1 MCRQAVRLP
10 DTYVETGATLVNRTS
25 LVAVT
30 LMATAFLSAA
40 CGADQQSN
48 TTTPSDSA
56 AAENAVGH
64 IHGLGVD
71 PADDTLYVATHFGL
85 VHVDGTGKPT
95 RVADRWQDT
104 MAFTVVGPG
113 HFLGS
118 GHPDM
123 TEDLP
128 SHLGLIESTD
138 AGQSWTALALQG
150 EADFH
155 ILEPAGDV
163 LYAYDAA
170 TGRLLSTEDRKQFD
184 EILTADLISVAATKS
199 DLFATTGKGRIVR
212 IDVPT
217 GQTRELGGPVTA
229 YLDTTADGDLAGIG
243 PDGVV
248 RISDDAGKTWQ
259 EAGSIGGQP
268 AAFTITEQGW
278 YAATSEEAF
287 RSSDNGST
295 WEQVL

>member
-1 MCRQAVRLP
+1 MNGNSILAMTIAV
-10 DTYVETGATLVNRTS
+10 
-25 LVAVT
+25 
-30 LMATAFLSAA
+30 ATAILATA
-40 CGADQQSN
+40 CASSPRSDP
-48 TTTPSDSA
+48 PSTDDH
-56 AAENAVGH
+56 AEGDNELGH

-71 PADDTLYVATHFGL
+71 PADDNLYVATHFGL
-85 VHVDGTGKPT
+85 FRVDDTGDAE

-118 GHPDM
+118 GHPDLS
-123 TEDLP
+123 EDLP

-138 AGQSWTALALQG
+138 AGESWTPLALQG

-163 LYAYDAA
+163 LYAYDS
-170 TGRLLSTEDRKQFD
+170 TTSRLLSTEDRKQFD
-184 EILTADLISVAATKS
+184 EVLTGNLISVAATKEPEQ
-199 DLFATTGKGRIVR
+199 LFATTGNGQLIG
-212 IDVPT
+212 IDVST

-248 RISDDAGKTWQ
+248 RVTDDAGETWQ
-259 EAGSIGGQP
+259 EAGAIGGRP

-278 YAATSEEAF
+278 YAATAEVAY
-287 RSSDNGST
+287 RSLDNGNT
-295 WEQVL
+295 WKQVL

>member
-1 MCRQAVRLP
+1 MA
-10 DTYVETGATLVNRTS
+10 
-25 LVAVT
+25 VAV
-30 LMATAFLSAA
+30 ATALLSTACAA
-40 CGADQQSN
+40 DPESN
-48 TTTPSDSA
+48 PSDVSGKA
-56 AAENAVGH
+56 AADSSVGH

-71 PADDTLYVATHFGL
+71 PADGSLYVATHFGL
-85 VHVDGTGKPT
+85 FYVPDSGKPN

-118 GHPDM
+118 GHPDL

-138 AGQSWTALALQG
+138 AGESWTPLALQG

-163 LYAYDAA
+163 LYAYDAT
-170 TGRLLSTEDRKQFD
+170 TGRLLRTEDRKQFE
-184 EILTADLISVAATKS
+184 EILSGDLISVAATKEAGR
-199 DLFATTGKGRIVR
+199 LFATTGKGQVVSV
-212 IDVPT
+212 DTST
-217 GQTRELGGPVTA
+217 GQTRDLGGPITA
-229 YLDTTADGDLAGIG
+229 YLDATAEGVLAGIG

-248 RISDDAGKTWQ
+248 RVSDDAGKTWQ
-259 EAGSIGGQP
+259 ETGSIGGKP

-278 YAATSEEAF
+278 YAATADEAF
-287 RSSDNGST
+287 HSDDNGDT